1 MDLVLFGIQGSGKGT
16 LGKII
21 ADKYGFEIF
30 ETGGQLR
37 ILAQEDTELGRKVK
51 SIVEAGHLVPNE
63 VVMDIIENFMS
74 HLPPNKNVIF
84 DGIPRKPEQAK
95 SFDELMK
102 KLGREFTCIFI
113 NVPEEVAIK
122 RLSSRR
128 ICGKCK
134 KVFAADYTK
143 PECENCGGTLITRND
158 DNPESIKIRVKAYYD
173 ETSPVIE
180 RYKTSGNLL
189 VINGDQSI
197 KDAGEE
203 ILKLV
208 NDNIGNKI

>member
-37 ILAQEDTELGRKVK
+37 ILAQEDSELGRKVK

-63 VVMDIIENFMS
+63 VVMDIIENFMN

-84 DGIPRKPEQAK
+84 DGIPRKPEQ
-95 SFDELMK
+95 SQTFDALMK

-134 KVFAADYTK
+134 KVFASNYTK
-143 PECENCGGTLITRND
+143 DECESCGGILITRND

-180 RYKTSGNLL
+180 KYKSSGNLL

-203 ILKLV
+203 ILKVV
-208 NDNIGNKI
+208 NDNIKNKI